1 MTATAQITVQEI
13 SNALLVP
20 NAALRYSPPVQAR
33 QQGFSLLRLFMPRM
47 SRGGGGRPAQKE
59 PATGERVVWALKNN
73 IPVSLSLKT
82 GASDGKLTE
91 VTAGELDTD
100 TPLITAAKRGRN

>member
-33 QQGFSLLRLFMPRM
+33 QEGFSLSRLFMPRM
-47 SRGGGGRPAQKE
+47 PRAGGRPPQKE
-59 PATGERVVWALKNN
+59 PATGERTVWALKDKV
-73 IPVSLSLKT
+73 PVSLSIKT

-91 VTAGELDTD
+91 VTAGDLDSD
-100 TPLITAAKRGRN
+100 TQLITAAKKGRN